1 MLPWGTPERTGSIA
15 ELQPFIETC
24 WTLFVRYSRI
34 HSQTLPVIPI
44 FQIFESSSWWGTVS
58 KAGSCNSLYK
68 PSRYI
73 NSPAATS
80 EDFSGG
86 LNGVYNYPGI

>member
-34 HSQTLPVIPI
+34 HNHTLPVIPI

-58 KAGSCNSLYK
+58 KAFLKSK
-68 PSRYI
+68 
-73 NSPAATS
+73 
-80 EDFSGG
+80 
-86 LNGVYNYPGI
+86 